1 MGRTFK
7 TTVVFCCFESKLHCY
22 SANHES
28 FFFKKGGSG
37 FQQRKQFLYTFQAR
51 WEKKSLHCLSAHVPH
66 YPPLNILCFRLILVS
81 QFKNDSFTLRISM
94 IE

>member
-28 FFFKKGGSG
+28 FFFLKGGSG

-51 WEKKSLHCLSAHVPH
+51 WKKNPFIV
-66 YPPLNILCFRLILVS
+66 LVHMS
-81 QFKNDSFTLRISM
+81 HTTLL
-94 IE
+94 